1 MRRLGRVG
9 AVVAAGGIAVLVL
22 AGCAAMEPGAPTTD
36 ARQRLAL
43 GPAERD
49 KVLAEMRG
57 LLGSVS
63 AVVQGLAAGDSAR
76 AEAAARAS
84 GMAVAVDVDPR
95 LMQRLPPEFRR
106 LGMQTHKGFD
116 GLADRIKAG
125 AAREQVLGALG
136 ALTANCVACHAAW
149 RLDEAR

>member
-1 MRRLGRVG
+1 MRILGSLRT
-9 AVVAAGGIAVLVL
+9 VVAGAIALL
-22 AGCAAMEPGAPTTD
+22 LLTGCVAVESRSPSAD

-57 LLGSVS
+57 MLESVS
-63 AVVQGLAAGDSAR
+63 AIVQGLAAGDSVR
-76 AEAAARAS
+76 AESAARAS
-84 GMAVAVDVDPR
+84 GMAVAVDADPR
-95 LMQRLPPEFRR
+95 LMQSLPPEFRR

-116 GLADRIKAG
+116 GLADRINGG
-125 AAREQVLGALG
+125 AARENILGALG

-149 RLDEAR
+149 RLDETR